1 MTVELKIIEERK
13 KYKSQSRTNSNA
25 NLDMS
30 RNSEKHFAGLNRVY
44 LTKQWDQ
51 QREGKRPH
59 IDTLTTAV
67 ELRKW
72 IPSIKDELDHTL
84 NQLCG
89 VRKHAYT
96 PDKIKEF
103 EQRVKFL
110 RSEHKRFVNKVL
122 KLDPHQVGIPWE
134 AKGYVS
140 KRKLQGGGNTSGGNT
155 LGGNTSGG
163 NGGNSSVGAGAKRKK
178 IILNVLKKEKEVEKV
193 DQTSAVDDS
202 LDKVM

>member
-1 MTVELKIIEERK
+1 
-13 KYKSQSRTNSNA
+13 
-25 NLDMS
+25 MS

-72 IPSIKDELDHTL
+72 IPNIKDELDHTL

-110 RSEHKRFVNKVL
+110 QSEHKRFVNKVL
-122 KLDPHQVGIPWE
+122 KLDPQQVGIPWE

-140 KRKLQGGGNTSGGNT
+140 KRQLEGGGNTSGGNSGNNGSGGNT
-155 LGGNTSGG
+155 SGGNTSGG
-163 NGGNSSVGAGAKRKK
+163 NGGNNICGNSGNGSVVAGAKKKK
-178 IILNVLKKEKEVEKV
+178 IILNVLKKEREV
-193 DQTSAVDDS
+193 DQTSAVDGS
-202 LDKVM
+202 VDKK